1 MDIQLRKIHF
11 VQEFLRLENEQLI
24 AKLEDILI
32 SEKKKLY
39 ESGLKPYTVEELY
52 QSVQEAKAD
61 ADAGRVTKAEDLQRE
76 IDSWT

>member
-24 AKLEDILI
+24 AKLEDILR

>member
-61 ADAGRVTKAEDLQRE
+61 ADEGRVTKAEDLQRE

>member
-11 VQEFLRLENEQLI
+11 VQEFLRLKNEQLI